1 MRRSEMKKMLSV
13 ILLAT
18 LLLALVACTVPEVAE
33 EAQALEDSGEAPVAE
48 GPVSAEIAS
57 TTGLDEA
64 LEQLELV
71 E

>member
-1 MRRSEMKKMLSV
+1 MKRSEMKKMLSV

-18 LLLALVACTVPEVAE
+18 LLLALVACKVPVVE
-33 EAQALEDSGEAPVAE
+33 EARAPEERGEAPVAE

-57 TTGLDEA
+57 TAGLDEA
-64 LEQLELV
+64 LELLDLV